1 MLFNSNL
8 TPFNSKKQNI
18 LYRLQLIYIMRPNN
32 NENRILLTTYI
43 GKNIMTKLH
52 PETAQQIADL
62 FSSITASDIMAKDH
76 ADNSA
81 YWLARKHRGIVEMA
95 DKFGLFLNT
104 YDLEMQF

>member
-1 MLFNSNL
+1 
-8 TPFNSKKQNI
+8 
-18 LYRLQLIYIMRPNN
+18 
-32 NENRILLTTYI
+32 
-43 GKNIMTKLH
+43 MTKLH

-81 YWLARKHRGIVEMA
+81 YWLARKHRAIVEMA

-104 YDLEMQF
+104 YDLAVETLQNPTFRDAVLTADKI